1 MTEAHVLENLRHGAA
16 VRTSD
21 GHEVGRLHAI
31 VIDPRDNTVTHIA
44 VNRGPFFPEPGF
56 GDPQI
61 ISVGLGDL
69 RAAGEDHVE
78 LKVDEAAFE
87 ALPLY
92 AHNHFLEI
100 PDDEKAPP
108 EARGRPALWSTG
120 LAIAASLSGLFTGI
134 AVPAEHFRKAAFE
147 RHILNDAPVWRIE
160 PNTHIGDVER
170 VLVNEGTGEIE
181 ALVIKSGVVFHRESV
196 LPVRYVRDIC
206 DGVVR
211 VQISS
216 ADLKT
221 LETFE

>member
-1 MTEAHVLENLRHGAA
+1 MTESHVLENLRHGAA

-21 GHEVGRLHAI
+21 GHDVGRLHAI
-31 VIDPRDNTVTHIA
+31 VVDPRDNVVTHVA

-56 GDPQI
+56 GDPKI
-61 ISVGLGDL
+61 ISVDL
-69 RAAGEDHVE
+69 ADIHDAGEDHVD
-78 LKVDEAAFE
+78 LKVDRAAFE

-92 AHNHFLEI
+92 SHNHFLEV
-100 PDDEKAPP
+100 PEDEKAPP

-134 AVPAEHFRKAAFE
+134 AVPAEHFRKATFE
-147 RHILNDAPVWRIE
+147 RHIMNDAPVWRIE
-160 PNTHIGDVER
+160 PNTHIGDVEQL
-170 VLVNEGTGEIE
+170 LVNEKTGEIE
-181 ALVIKSGVVFHRESV
+181 ALVIKRGVVFRHESV
-196 LPVRYVRDIC
+196 LPVRYVREIC

-216 ADLKT
+216 ADLET

>member
-1 MTEAHVLENLRHGAA
+1 MTESHVLENLRHGAA

-31 VIDPRDNTVTHIA
+31 VVDPRENTVTHIA

-61 ISVGLGDL
+61 ISVGLADL
-69 RAAGEDHVE
+69 HDAGEDHVD
-78 LKVDEAAFE
+78 LKVDKPAFE
-87 ALPLY
+87 TLPLY
-92 AHNHFLEI
+92 SHNHFLEV
-100 PDDEKAPP
+100 PDEEKAPP
-108 EARGRPALWSTG
+108 EAHGQPALWSTG
-120 LAIAASLSGLFTGI
+120 LAIAASLGGLFTGI
-134 AVPAEHFRKAAFE
+134 AVPAEHFRKASFE
-147 RHILNDAPVWRIE
+147 RHILNDAPVWRIQ

-170 VLVNEGTGEIE
+170 VLVNEDTGEIE
-181 ALVIKSGVVFHRESV
+181 ALVIKRGVVFHHESV
-196 LPVRYVRDIC
+196 LPVRYVREIC

-221 LETFE
+221 LETFG

>member
-1 MTEAHVLENLRHGAA
+1 MTETRVLDNLRHGAS

-31 VIDPRDNTVTHIA
+31 VVDPRDNVVTHIA

-56 GDPQI
+56 GDPRI
-61 ISVGLGDL
+61 ISVDL
-69 RAAGEDHVE
+69 KDVRDAGEDHVE
-78 LKVDEAAFE
+78 LKVDRAAFGK
-87 ALPLY
+87 LPLY
-92 AHNHFLEI
+92 SHNHFLEV

-108 EARGRPALWSTG
+108 EARGQPALWSTG

-134 AVPAEHFRKAAFE
+134 AVPAEHFRKAEFE
-147 RHILNDAPVWRIE
+147 RHILDDAPVWRIE

-170 VLVNEGTGEIE
+170 VLVNEETGEIE
-181 ALVIKSGVVFHRESV
+181 ALVIKRGVVFHRESV
-196 LPVRYVRDIC
+196 LPARYVREIC

-211 VQISS
+211 VQISD

-221 LETFE
+221 LETFG

>member
-1 MTEAHVLENLRHGAA
+1 MTETRVLENLRHGAY

-21 GHEVGRLHAI
+21 NHEVGKLHAI
-31 VIDPRDNTVTHIA
+31 VVDPRENVVTHIA

-61 ISVGLGDL
+61 ISVDL
-69 RAAGEDHVE
+69 QDVRDAGEDHVD
-78 LKVDEAAFE
+78 LKVDRAAFE

-92 AHNHFLEI
+92 SHNHFLEV

-108 EARGRPALWSTG
+108 EARGRPALWNTG
-120 LAIAASLSGLFTGI
+120 LAIAASLSGLFSGI
-134 AVPAEHFRKAAFE
+134 AVPAEHFRKAEFE
-147 RHILNDAPVWRIE
+147 RHILDDAPCWRIE

-170 VLVNEGTGEIE
+170 VLVNEASGEIE
-181 ALVIKSGVVFHRESV
+181 ALVIKRGVVFHRESV
-196 LPVRYVRDIC
+196 LPARYVREIC

-211 VQISS
+211 VQISD

-221 LETFE
+221 LETFG